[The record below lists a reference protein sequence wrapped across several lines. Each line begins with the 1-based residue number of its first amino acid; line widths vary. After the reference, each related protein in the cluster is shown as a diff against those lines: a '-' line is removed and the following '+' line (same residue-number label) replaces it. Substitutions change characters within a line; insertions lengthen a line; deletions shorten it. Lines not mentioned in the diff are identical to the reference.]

1 MVPRALSPNSL
12 ASLSTIFSL
21 KFWSLFFSIII
32 NFNNFIWEHDHHTL
46 PKRFLSMTIEE
57 TELMDN
63 AEADAAKELHVWH
76 AQPVGAG
83 GAATWATNENAAA
96 KRLFHQ
102 W

>member
-1 MVPRALSPNSL
+1 
-12 ASLSTIFSL
+12 
-21 KFWSLFFSIII
+21 
-32 NFNNFIWEHDHHTL
+32 
-46 PKRFLSMTIEE
+46 MTIEE